1 MRESTRLRL
10 SLLLRQMKI
19 KTKDLTIEPLDLE
32 TPFAWAQKQ
41 FAAKI
46 QEEYN
51 AGRPIRI
58 IVLKGRQLGISTVSE
73 AVLLNWC
80 FMHPGANSLVLSKS
94 TADSEYL
101 FEMTK
106 LYWDTW
112 PWRAFFTTTRNS
124 TRRLSWAETL
134 SNFRVDSAKGQEVG
148 RGSTYQGVHLSE
160 VAFWPNAEDLAP
172 SLMNAIPNNH
182 GTVIVIESTANGV
195 GGWFYEKWMEAVRG
209 DGEFAATVVRAAPVI

>member
-1 MRESTRLRL
+1 
-10 SLLLRQMKI
+10 MKI

-106 LYWDTW
+106 LI
-112 PWRAFFTTTRNS
+112 NS
-124 TRRLSWAETL
+124 
-134 SNFRVDSAKGQEVG
+134 
-148 RGSTYQGVHLSE
+148 HLS
-160 VAFWPNAEDLAP
+160 
-172 SLMNAIPNNH
+172 
-182 GTVIVIESTANGV
+182 
-195 GGWFYEKWMEAVRG
+195 
-209 DGEFAATVVRAAPVI
+209 